1 MSNQGICIRG
11 LKKSYDGNV
20 VVNIDELDLLP
31 GNVYGLIGT
40 NGSGKTTLMKAI
52 VGSVRY
58 EEGIISSGD
67 LEMQMIYHEA
77 GLFQELTVA
86 ENMFMNRELYR
97 KLGPIQWINYRHMY
111 HQTTLI
117 LNKYFLEID
126 VKSKVKKLNLA
137 TQKILEIVIALS
149 KNPQVLII
157 DEPLALMD
165 HEQVDMV
172 QRLLKGFMT
181 KDKIILYISHRMDE
195 LVSLANEV
203 ITLKNGHVVKKQK
216 VTDNDYTT
224 LWEFSEKDI
233 NRFPKRKIKQ
243 GKQLLRLEHFKT
255 EHLRDI
261 NLSLN
266 EGQIIGVVG
275 LKGSYKS
282 ELGNGVFGA
291 IPYDGK
297 IFLYG
302 KEIKLKTTAHAVEHG
317 ICYIGSSQESTFI
330 EESIYENVVSA
341 NGRRARRLSY
351 SAKKLIAKY
360 YLEMMNVKTSNITNA
375 MDSMSAGNKQ
385 KILLAKWFFSRS
397 KVFIFNRPTS
407 NIDLPSRVDIYNIF
421 SDLLESKAGIL
432 IISNDLEEIAG
443 ICDQVIVIKDGR
455 IADVLMDKRLSVNNM
470 VTSLQNWTITQ
481 QK

>member
-1 MSNQGICIRG
+1 MENQGICIRG
-11 LKKSYDGNV
+11 LKKIYNGNTV
-20 VVNIDELDLLP
+20 VDIDALDLLP

-52 VGSVRY
+52 VGSIVY
-58 EEGIISSGD
+58 EEGTIISGD
-67 LEMQMIYHEA
+67 IDIQMIYHEA

-86 ENMFMNRELYR
+86 ENMFLNRESYL
-97 KLGPIQWINYRHMY
+97 KLGPLQWINYQHMY
-111 HQTTLI
+111 QQTKLI
-117 LNKYFLEID
+117 LNKYFLDVD
-126 VKSKVKKLNLA
+126 VKLKVKKLDLA

-165 HEQVDMV
+165 HEQVKIV
-172 QRLLKGFMT
+172 HRLLKDFMT

-195 LVSLANEV
+195 LASLANEV
-203 ITLKNGHVVKKQK
+203 ITLKNGHVVKKQQ
-216 VTDNDYTT
+216 VTNKDYSQ

-243 GKQLLRLEHFKT
+243 GKQILRVDHFRT

-266 EGQIIGVVG
+266 EGQIIGIIG

-282 ELGNGVFGA
+282 ELGKGIFGA
-291 IPYDGK
+291 IPYEGK
-297 IFLYG
+297 ITFLG
-302 KEIKLKTTAHAVEHG
+302 KEIKIKTTAHAVEHG
-317 ICYIGSSQESTFI
+317 ICYIGSSQESTFL

-341 NGRRARRLSY
+341 NGKRARRLSH
-351 SAKKLIAKY
+351 SAKKLITKY
-360 YLEMMNVKTSNITNA
+360 YLEMMNVKTTNISNS
-375 MDSMSAGNKQ
+375 MDTMSAGNKQ

-421 SDLLESKAGIL
+421 SDLLESKAGIF

-443 ICDQVIVIKDGR
+443 ICDQVIIIKDGL
-455 IADVLMDKRLSVNNM
+455 IKEVLVDKRLSVNNM
-470 VTSLQNWTITQ
+470 VASLQNWSIQ
-481 QK
+481 E